1 MKKTDIN
8 INYNK
13 KLKILEIAKT
23 IVRTDGWSQNIIK
36 KLIKNKN
43 ISSTELTLLFP
54 NGYRDLLRFSLKVI
68 NNTLER
74 NIKKI
79 NIINFSLTKRIKK
92 ILLMRLEILNKDKIF
107 YKKTFNHLLL
117 PQNSKIM
124 KINLYNT
131 IDEMWYLAGDNST
144 DFSFYTKRLTLGAI
158 YVNALFIFFN
168 KSYEEAETNI
178 NKNLER
184 ISKIPKIKDRFSLLK
199 DNLPIFLRGFFN

>member
-1 MKKTDIN
+1 MKKEANTV
-8 INYNK
+8 YKK
-13 KLKILEIAKT
+13 KLAILEHVKT
-23 IVRTDGWSQNIIK
+23 IVRNKGWSDKIFTELIK
-36 KLIKNKN
+36 KEFSNSDLILCFNKEYIN
-43 ISSTELTLLFP
+43 IL
-54 NGYRDLLRFSLKVI
+54 NFSLDELNRVLENEI
-68 NNTLER
+68 NKT
-74 NIKKI
+74 
-79 NIINFSLTKRIKK
+79 NIINFPTNKKIKK
-92 ILLMRLEILNKDKIF
+92 ILIKRLEILNKDKIF

-168 KSYEEAETNI
+168 KSYEEAEINI

-199 DNLPIFLRGFFN
+199 DNVPIFLRSFFN

>member
-1 MKKTDIN
+1 
-8 INYNK
+8 
-13 KLKILEIAKT
+13 
-23 IVRTDGWSQNIIK
+23 
-36 KLIKNKN
+36 
-43 ISSTELTLLFP
+43 
-54 NGYRDLLRFSLKVI
+54 
-68 NNTLER
+68 
-74 NIKKI
+74 
-79 NIINFSLTKRIKK
+79 
-92 ILLMRLEILNKDKIF
+92 MRLEIFNKDKIF

-168 KSYEEAETNI
+168 KSYEEAEINI

-199 DNLPIFLRGFFN
+199 DNVPIFLRSFFN